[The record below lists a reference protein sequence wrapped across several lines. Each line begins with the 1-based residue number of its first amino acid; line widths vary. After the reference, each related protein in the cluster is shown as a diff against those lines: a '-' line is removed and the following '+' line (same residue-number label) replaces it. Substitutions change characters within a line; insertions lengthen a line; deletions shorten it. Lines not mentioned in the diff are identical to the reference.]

1 MKKQLNIGIIG
12 LGVVGS
18 SVAKILKN
26 NQELIAARAGCNI
39 IIKKGVVR
47 NISKVRD
54 IFDFPITNEVES
66 ILEDPEI
73 DIVVELAGGI
83 KEPFEIAKKALYNSK
98 AFITANKAM
107 LAYHRYDLQKIA
119 GDLPIGFEASV
130 AGGIPIIKA
139 LRDGLGANHILS
151 ICGIINGTCNYILTQ
166 MKECGVSFEEALK
179 EAQKLGYAESDP
191 SFDIGGFDA
200 AHKLLILA
208 SIAYGIDA
216 KPEDILIEGITD
228 ITQEDIEFAKEFG
241 YNLKLL
247 GIAKKDKESVE
258 LRIHPT
264 FLPQQAMIGKVDGV
278 MNAISVVGD
287 SVGETL
293 FYGAGAGGDAT
304 ASAVISDI
312 IEIARTKSSPMLGFK
327 TSIEKNLKLKPI
339 AEIQSAYYLRIIV
352 LDKPGVLAQI
362 TTILGEE
369 EISIDTFLQR
379 KSKNKNCSVLLLSTH
394 ICTESKIQTALE
406 KINNLEITQEK
417 PIMIR
422 IEKN

>member
-1 MKKQLNIGIIG
+1 M
-12 LGVVGS
+12 
-18 SVAKILKN
+18 
-26 NQELIAARAGCNI
+26 
-39 IIKKGVVR
+39 
-47 NISKVRD
+47 
-54 IFDFPITNEVES
+54 
-66 ILEDPEI
+66 
-73 DIVVELAGGI
+73 
-83 KEPFEIAKKALYNSK
+83 
-98 AFITANKAM
+98 
-107 LAYHRYDLQKIA
+107 
-119 GDLPIGFEASV
+119 
-130 AGGIPIIKA
+130 
-139 LRDGLGANHILS
+139 
-151 ICGIINGTCNYILTQ
+151 
-166 MKECGVSFEEALK
+166 
-179 EAQKLGYAESDP
+179 
-191 SFDIGGFDA
+191 
-200 AHKLLILA
+200 
-208 SIAYGIDA
+208 
-216 KPEDILIEGITD
+216 
-228 ITQEDIEFAKEFG
+228 
-241 YNLKLL
+241 
-247 GIAKKDKESVE
+247 
-258 LRIHPT
+258 RIHPT
-264 FLPQQAMIGKVDGV
+264 FVPQQAMIGKVDGV

-379 KSKNKNCSVLLLSTH
+379 KSNNKNCSVLLLSTH

>member
-1 MKKQLNIGIIG
+1 
-12 LGVVGS
+12 
-18 SVAKILKN
+18 
-26 NQELIAARAGCNI
+26 
-39 IIKKGVVR
+39 
-47 NISKVRD
+47 
-54 IFDFPITNEVES
+54 
-66 ILEDPEI
+66 
-73 DIVVELAGGI
+73 
-83 KEPFEIAKKALYNSK
+83 
-98 AFITANKAM
+98 
-107 LAYHRYDLQKIA
+107 
-119 GDLPIGFEASV
+119 
-130 AGGIPIIKA
+130 
-139 LRDGLGANHILS
+139 
-151 ICGIINGTCNYILTQ
+151 
-166 MKECGVSFEEALK
+166 
-179 EAQKLGYAESDP
+179 
-191 SFDIGGFDA
+191 
-200 AHKLLILA
+200 
-208 SIAYGIDA
+208 
-216 KPEDILIEGITD
+216 
-228 ITQEDIEFAKEFG
+228 
-241 YNLKLL
+241 
-247 GIAKKDKESVE
+247 
-258 LRIHPT
+258 
-264 FLPQQAMIGKVDGV
+264 MIGKVDGV

-327 TSIEKNLKLKPI
+327 TSIEKTLKLKPI

-379 KSKNKNCSVLLLSTH
+379 KSNNKNCSVLLLSTH